1 MISFGVIKKQND
13 FILENDFPRVENDF
27 LLKIIW
33 SDKEKNLLQKKKSFS
48 SIYEPI
54 QEQVSF
60 FPKRHWEPQQPRRAS
75 LTDIFNTHIPHGRVW
90 WLLRFETSFTMART
104 SSACRY
110 CFVPDIRAIRNFFTE
125 SGKAVY
131 RATSSGSGS
140 FSSFSTLCR
149 TE

>member
-1 MISFGVIKKQND
+1 MIFFGVIKKQND

-60 FPKRHWEPQQPRRAS
+60 FFKLHLEPQQPRRAS
-75 LTDIFNTHIPHGRVW
+75 LTDIIQHT
-90 WLLRFETSFTMART
+90 
-104 SSACRY
+104 
-110 CFVPDIRAIRNFFTE
+110 
-125 SGKAVY
+125 
-131 RATSSGSGS
+131 
-140 FSSFSTLCR
+140 
-149 TE
+149 